1 MENINK
7 IINVTVI
14 GHVDCGKST
23 LCGQLLLSC
32 GLVSEQ
38 EIQKLKLIAKENK
51 LESWY
56 LAYLTDTSQEERLK
70 GKTVDY
76 SINSI
81 NINNIK
87 INLIDTPGHKNYI
100 SNTMSGLQ
108 ISDIAILVVSAKEG
122 EFESGFE
129 KCGQTK
135 EHLIVAKGSNINNI
149 IVAINKIDEEGVN
162 EERIEYIKNKIN
174 EYIKTIG
181 INVLEYVEI
190 SALNGINIIKKE
202 NDNSKV
208 LMDEIIKYTEKNICK
223 KDNQLKMLI
232 IEKYKD
238 MGNYLIVKV
247 IQGEL
252 TNNNL
257 IINNKDKLNLLKIYN
272 KNYDEINKGLYND
285 IIILKI
291 KEDIGD
297 IGEVGEI
304 ISENELKINN
314 NKKALIKVINYI
326 ENIPI
331 ITKGY
336 KMYIEYNL
344 KSIESEIINI
354 ENKNFLKVGNTSN
367 VFIKI
372 NKDIYTEN
380 NNFIIRNEGKIIG
393 IGKFL

>member
-32 GLVSEQ
+32 GLVTEQ
-38 EIQKLKLIAKENK
+38 EIQKLKMIAKENK

-56 LAYLTDTSQEERLK
+56 LAYLTDTSQEERTK
-70 GKTVDY
+70 GKTIDY

-149 IVAINKIDEEGVN
+149 IVAINKIDEQGVDEKRVEYIINKIDEYVKQIGVN
-162 EERIEYIKNKIN
+162 I
-174 EYIKTIG
+174 
-181 INVLEYVEI
+181 LEYVKI
-190 SALNGINIIKKE
+190 SALNGLNIIRQDNNN
-202 NDNSKV
+202 NDDKI
-208 LMDEIIKYTEKNICK
+208 LMDEIIKYTEKIEYKNN
-223 KDNQLKMLI
+223 NQLKMLI

-238 MGNYLIVKV
+238 MGNYFIVK
-247 IQGEL
+247 ILSGEL
-252 TNNNL
+252 TNNIL
-257 IINNKDKLNLLKIYN
+257 LVNNKDKINVSKIYN
-272 KNYDEINKGLYND
+272 KNYDEINKGLNND
-285 IIILKI
+285 IVIIKV
-291 KEDIGD
+291 KED

-304 ISENELKINN
+304 ISDGELIINN
-314 NKKALIKVINYI
+314 NKKALVKIINNI
-326 ENIPI
+326 DNIPI

-336 KMYIEYNL
+336 KMFIEYNL
-344 KSIESEIINI
+344 KTIESEIIDI
-354 ENKNFLKVGNTSN
+354 QNKKYLKVGNVCN
-367 VFIKI
+367 VLIKM
-372 NKDIYTEN
+372 NKEIYTDN

-393 IGKFL
+393 IGKFN

>member
-1 MENINK
+1 MENTNK

-38 EIQKLKLIAKENK
+38 DILKLKMIAKENK

-56 LAYLTDTSQEERLK
+56 LAYLTDTSQEERTK

-81 NINNIK
+81 DINNIK

-100 SNTMSGLQ
+100 SNTMTGLQ
-108 ISDIAILVVSAKEG
+108 ISDIAILVVSAKDG

-149 IVAINKIDEEGVN
+149 IVAINKIDEKGVN
-162 EERIEYIKNKIN
+162 EERIEYIKNKIS
-174 EYIKTIG
+174 EYVKQIG
-181 INVLEYVEI
+181 VNVLEYVNI
-190 SALNGINIIKKE
+190 SALKGENIIKCE
-202 NDNSKV
+202 NNINEKV
-208 LMDEIIKYTEKNICK
+208 LIDEIIKYTDKMEYKN
-223 KDNQLKMLI
+223 DNQLKMLI

-238 MGNYLIVKV
+238 MGNYLVVK
-247 IQGEL
+247 IISGNL
-252 TNNNL
+252 FNNNL
-257 IINNKDKLNLLKIYN
+257 LINNKENINILKIYN
-272 KNYDEINKGLYND
+272 KNYDEINKGLNND
-285 IIILKI
+285 IVIIKT
-291 KEDIGD
+291 KEDIGE
-297 IGEVGEI
+297 IGEVI
-304 ISENELKINN
+304 TENEILINN
-314 NKKALIKVINYI
+314 VKKTMIKIINSTD
-326 ENIPI
+326 NIPI

-336 KMYIEYNL
+336 KMFIEYNL
-344 KSIESEIINI
+344 KSIESEIMNI
-354 ENKNFLKVGNTSN
+354 ENKNYLRVGNTGK
-367 VFIKI
+367 VLIKM
-372 NKDIYTEN
+372 NKDIYN
-380 NNFIIRNEGKIIG
+380 NINDNFIIRNEGKIIG

>member
-38 EIQKLKLIAKENK
+38 EILKLKMIAKENK

-56 LAYLTDTSQEERLK
+56 LAYLTDTSQEERTK

-81 NINNIK
+81 DINNVK

-100 SNTMSGLQ
+100 SNTMTGLQ

-149 IVAINKIDEEGVN
+149 IVAINKIDEKGVDDN
-162 EERIEYIKNKIN
+162 RIEYIKNKISD
-174 EYIKTIG
+174 YVKQIG
-181 INVLEYVEI
+181 INVLEYVNI
-190 SALNGINIIKKE
+190 SALKCVNIIKCDDNKE
-202 NDNSKV
+202 EKI
-208 LMDEIIKYTEKNICK
+208 LIEEIIKYTDKMECKN
-223 KDNQLKMLI
+223 DNQLKMLI

-238 MGNYLIVKV
+238 MGNYLVVK
-247 IQGEL
+247 
-252 TNNNL
+252 
-257 IINNKDKLNLLKIYN
+257 IISGDLFNNKENINILKIYN
-272 KNYDEINKGLYND
+272 KNYDEINKGLNND
-285 IIILKI
+285 IVIIKT
-291 KEDIGD
+291 KED
-297 IGEVGEI
+297 IGEVGEV
-304 ISENELKINN
+304 ISEKEILITNIKKTMIKI
-314 NKKALIKVINYI
+314 INSTD
-326 ENIPI
+326 NIPI

-336 KMYIEYNL
+336 KMFIEYNL
-344 KSIESEIINI
+344 KSIESEIMNI
-354 ENKNFLKVGNTSN
+354 ENKNYLRVGNTGN
-367 VFIKI
+367 VLIKMNKYIYNNI
-372 NKDIYTEN
+372 ND
-380 NNFIIRNEGKIIG
+380 NFIIRNEGKIIG
-393 IGKFL
+393 IGKFI

>member
-1 MENINK
+1 MENINN

-32 GLVSEQ
+32 GLVTEQ
-38 EIQKLKLIAKENK
+38 EILKLKMIAKENK

-81 NINNIK
+81 NINDIK

-162 EERIEYIKNKIN
+162 EDRINYIKNKIN
-174 EYIKTIG
+174 EYVKQIG
-181 INVLEYVEI
+181 IKVLEYVEI
-190 SALNGINIIKKE
+190 SALNGVNIIKKE

-208 LMDEIIKYTEKNICK
+208 LMDEIIKYTEKMEYKNN
-223 KDNQLKMLI
+223 NQLKMLI

-238 MGNYLIVKV
+238 MGNYLIVK
-247 IQGEL
+247 ILSGEL
-252 TNNNL
+252 TNNN
-257 IINNKDKLNLLKIYN
+257 KDKLNILKIYD
-272 KNYDEINKGLYND
+272 KNYNEINKGLNND
-285 IIILKI
+285 ILVVKV
-291 KEDIGD
+291 KED

-304 ISENELKINN
+304 ISDNEIILSNTKKTLIKIINN
-314 NKKALIKVINYI
+314 ID
-326 ENIPI
+326 NIPI

-336 KMYIEYNL
+336 KMFIEYNF
-344 KSIESEIINI
+344 KTIESEIMDIQ
-354 ENKNFLKVGNTSN
+354 NKKYLKIGDICN
-367 VFIKI
+367 VLIKM
-372 NKDIYTEN
+372 NKEIYTDN

-393 IGKFL
+393 IGKFS

>member
-1 MENINK
+1 MENINN

-32 GLVSEQ
+32 GLVTEQ
-38 EIQKLKLIAKENK
+38 EILKLKMIAKENK

-81 NINNIK
+81 NINDIK

-162 EERIEYIKNKIN
+162 EDRINYIKNKIN
-174 EYIKTIG
+174 EYVKQIG
-181 INVLEYVEI
+181 IKVLEYVEI
-190 SALNGINIIKKE
+190 SALNGVNIIKKE

-208 LMDEIIKYTEKNICK
+208 LMDEIIKYTEKMEYKNN
-223 KDNQLKMLI
+223 NQLKMLI

-238 MGNYLIVKV
+238 MGNYLIVK
-247 IQGEL
+247 ILSGEL
-252 TNNNL
+252 TNNN
-257 IINNKDKLNLLKIYN
+257 KDKLNILKIYD
-272 KNYDEINKGLYND
+272 KNYNEINKGLNND
-285 IIILKI
+285 ILVVKV
-291 KEDIGD
+291 KED

-304 ISENELKINN
+304 ISDNEIILSNTKKTLIKIINN
-314 NKKALIKVINYI
+314 ID
-326 ENIPI
+326 NIPI

-336 KMYIEYNL
+336 KMFIEYNF
-344 KSIESEIINI
+344 KTIESEIMDIQ
-354 ENKNFLKVGNTSN
+354 NKKYLKIGDICN
-367 VFIKI
+367 VLIKM
-372 NKDIYTEN
+372 NKEIYTDN

-393 IGKFL
+393 IGKFI

>member
-149 IVAINKIDEEGVN
+149 IVAINKIDEEGIN
-162 EERIEYIKNKIN
+162 NERIEYIKNKIN

-223 KDNQLKMLI
+223 NDNQLKMLI

-344 KSIESEIINI
+344 KSIESEIIDI
-354 ENKNFLKVGNTSN
+354 ENKNFLKVGNISN
-367 VFIKI
+367 VLIKI

>member
-1 MENINK
+1 MENTNK

-32 GLVSEQ
+32 GLVTEQ
-38 EIQKLKLIAKENK
+38 EILKLKMIAKENK

-81 NINNIK
+81 NINDIK

-149 IVAINKIDEEGVN
+149 IVAINKIDEQGVDN
-162 EERIEYIKNKIN
+162 KRIDYITNKIN
-174 EYIKTIG
+174 EYVKQIG
-181 INVLEYVEI
+181 IKVLEYVEI
-190 SALNGINIIKKE
+190 SALNGLNIIKKE
-202 NDNSKV
+202 NDNSKSKV
-208 LMDEIIKYTEKNICK
+208 LMDEIIKYTEKIEYKNN
-223 KDNQLKMLI
+223 NQLKMLI

-238 MGNYLIVKV
+238 MGNYLIVK
-247 IQGEL
+247 ILSGEL
-252 TNNNL
+252 TNNN
-257 IINNKDKLNLLKIYN
+257 KDKMNISKIYD
-272 KNYDEINKGLYND
+272 KNYNEINKGLNND
-285 IIILKI
+285 IIIIKI
-291 KEDIGD
+291 KDD

-304 ISENELKINN
+304 ISDNEIILNNTKKTLIKIINN
-314 NKKALIKVINYI
+314 ID
-326 ENIPI
+326 NIPI

-336 KMYIEYNL
+336 KMFIEYNL
-344 KSIESEIINI
+344 KTIESEIIDIQN
-354 ENKNFLKVGNTSN
+354 NKYLKIGDICN
-367 VFIKI
+367 VIIKM
-372 NKDIYTEN
+372 NKEIYTDN

-393 IGKFL
+393 IGKFLSC

>member
-23 LCGQLLLSC
+23 LCGQILLSC
-32 GLVSEQ
+32 GLVTEQ
-38 EIQKLKLIAKENK
+38 EILKLKMIAKENK

-56 LAYLTDTSQEERLK
+56 LAYLTDISQEERSK

-162 EERIEYIKNKIN
+162 EDRINYIKNKIN
-174 EYIKTIG
+174 EYVKQIG
-181 INVLEYVEI
+181 IKVLEYVEI
-190 SALNGINIIKKE
+190 SALNGINIIKQ
-202 NDNSKV
+202 NNNNSKV
-208 LMDEIIKYTEKNICK
+208 LIDEIIKYTEKIEYKNN
-223 KDNQLKMLI
+223 NQLKMLI

-238 MGNYLIVKV
+238 MGNYLIVK
-247 IQGEL
+247 ILSGEL
-252 TNNNL
+252 TNNN
-257 IINNKDKLNLLKIYN
+257 KDKMNISKIYD
-272 KNYDEINKGLYND
+272 KNYNEINKGLNND
-285 IIILKI
+285 IIVI
-291 KEDIGD
+291 KVKED

-304 ISENELKINN
+304 ISDNEIILNNTKKTLIKIINN
-314 NKKALIKVINYI
+314 ID
-326 ENIPI
+326 NIPI
-331 ITKGY
+331 ISKGY
-336 KMYIEYNL
+336 KMFIEYNL
-344 KSIESEIINI
+344 KTIESEIIDI
-354 ENKNFLKVGNTSN
+354 QNKKYLKIGDICN
-367 VFIKI
+367 VLIKM
-372 NKDIYTEN
+372 NKEIYTDN

-393 IGKFL
+393 IGKFLSC

>member
-1 MENINK
+1 MENTNK

-23 LCGQLLLSC
+23 LCGQLLLSN

-38 EIQKLKLIAKENK
+38 EIQKLKMIAKENK

-56 LAYLTDTSQEERLK
+56 LAYLTDTSQEERTK

-87 INLIDTPGHKNYI
+87 INLIDTPGHRNYI
-100 SNTMSGLQ
+100 SNTMTGLQ

-149 IVAINKIDEEGVN
+149 IVVINKIDEEGVDDN
-162 EERIEYIKNKIN
+162 RIEYIKNKVS
-174 EYIKTIG
+174 EYVKQIG
-181 INVLEYVEI
+181 INVLEYVNI
-190 SALNGINIIKKE
+190 SALNGLNIMRSSDNMKE
-202 NDNSKV
+202 KV
-208 LMDEIIKYTEKNICK
+208 LMDEIIKYSDKMEYKNNNI
-223 KDNQLKMLI
+223 LKMLI

-238 MGNYLIVKV
+238 MGNYLVVK
-247 IQGEL
+247 IISGEL
-252 TNNNL
+252 TDNNL
-257 IINNKDKLNLLKIYN
+257 LINNKDKINILKMYN
-272 KNYDEINKGLYND
+272 KNYDEINKGLNND
-285 IIILKI
+285 IIIIKI
-291 KEDIGD
+291 KEEM
-297 IGEVGEI
+297 GEVGEM
-304 ISENELKINN
+304 ISDCELIINN
-314 NKKALIKVINYI
+314 NKKALIKIISNI
-326 ENIPI
+326 DNIPI

-336 KMYIEYNL
+336 KMFIEYNL
-344 KSIESEIINI
+344 KSIESEIMNI
-354 ENKNFLKVGNTSN
+354 ENKNYLKVGNKGN
-367 VFIKI
+367 VLIKMSKEI
-372 NKDIYTEN
+372 YSDIN
-380 NNFIIRNEGKIIG
+380 NNFIIRNEGKIIS

>member
-190 SALNGINIIKKE
+190 SALNGVNIIKKE

-223 KDNQLKMLI
+223 NDNQLKMLI

-257 IINNKDKLNLLKIYN
+257 TINNKDKINLLKIYN
-272 KNYDEINKGLYND
+272 KNYDEINKGFYND
-285 IIILKI
+285 IIIIKI
-291 KEDIGD
+291 KEDVGDIGD
-297 IGEVGEI
+297 I
-304 ISENELKINN
+304 ISDNDILINN
-314 NKKALIKVINYI
+314 NKKSLIKVINYI
-326 ENIPI
+326 ENMPI

-367 VFIKI
+367 VLIKI
-372 NKDIYTEN
+372 NKEIYTEN